1 MVSNAE
7 TARPLTVADHIQVSY
22 EGVRLRVQW
31 VISEGRIPAAGDVRE
46 CGEGTAFVIEKAVRE
61 DRDWPR
67 FADAVAHAMSRGA
80 DVRWI

>member
-1 MVSNAE
+1 M
-7 TARPLTVADHIQVSY
+7 R
-22 EGVRLRVQW
+22 GVRLRAQW
-31 VISEGRIPAAGDVRE
+31 LISAGNFPAAGDVRE
-46 CGEGTAFVIEKAVRE
+46 CGEGAVFVIEKAVRE